1 MGYTLQLPVED
12 KYLQSREDM
21 INQIKIL
28 MGGRIAEELIFNEIT
43 SGASNDIERATDI
56 ARAFICNYGMSKKLG
71 TRKYGKNQNQV
82 FLGRDY
88 SDHSKDYSEKTA
100 QHIDEE
106 IQNLIGDA
114 YSEAT
119 KILKKYKS
127 KLVEISKL
135 IMEEEVLDAERFLE
149 LMGVKPEKLA
159 DAATK

>member
-1 MGYTLQLPVED
+1 ME
-12 KYLQSREDM
+12 K
-21 INQIKIL
+21 IK
-28 MGGRIAEELIFNEIT
+28 T
-43 SGASNDIERATDI
+43 KS
-56 ARAFICNYGMSKKLG
+56 
-71 TRKYGKNQNQV
+71 

-106 IQNLIGDA
+106 IQHLIGDA

-119 KILKKYKS
+119 KNIEKYKV

-149 LMGVKPEKLA
+149 LMGVKLEKLA
-159 DAATK
+159 DAATKISKI